1 MPFINDILNYDS
13 LSIVGMEKNV
23 GKTECLNY
31 FLRRLPLQEK
41 SVAVTS
47 IGIDGENKD
56 QVTSTKKPEI
66 YLREGMYLSTA
77 EAHYRE
83 RRLVSELVEI
93 TNERSSLGRIV
104 TAKVIVGGKAL
115 ISGPSS
121 GVSLRRWVESIKK
134 YGIDL
139 TIIDGAISRLSSASP
154 AISKAMILSTGAA
167 LSSNINTLVQK
178 TKFVVEMIGLDKLED
193 ASRDTLCDIES
204 GVWGVDNEG
213 NLIDFK
219 ITSALAINTIK
230 VDITKGMKIIYTV
243 GALTDKLLNLIA
255 ESKNIKNVTL
265 VVKDFTK
272 IFVSETAYRTFCSR
286 GGNIRVL
293 QKSKLIAVCVN
304 PTAPNGYVLD
314 SDTLCRKL
322 QEAIKLPVY
331 DIVKNEYDI

>member
-1 MPFINDILNYDS
+1 MPFIKEILNYES
-13 LSIVGMEKNV
+13 LSIVGLEKNV

-31 FLRRLPLQEK
+31 ILYRLPLEK
-41 SVAVTS
+41 IKVAVTS

-66 YLREGMYLSTA
+66 FLREGMYFSTA
-77 EAHYRE
+77 ESHYKE

-104 TAKVIVGGKAL
+104 TAKVSVGGKAL

-121 GVSLRRWVESIKK
+121 GVSLRRWVAGMEKF
-134 YGIDL
+134 GIDL

-167 LSSNINTLVQK
+167 FSSNIQTLVQK
-178 TKFVVEMIGLDKLED
+178 TKFVVEMIGLPKLVDSTRD
-193 ASRDTLCDIES
+193 ALCDIES
-204 GVWGVDNEG
+204 GVWGVDNDD
-213 NLIDFK
+213 NIIDFGL
-219 ITSALAINTIK
+219 TSALAISSLK
-230 VDITKGMKIIYTV
+230 VDITKGVRIIYTV
-243 GALTDKLLNLIA
+243 GALTDKLLKLVSD
-255 ESKNIKNVTL
+255 SKNIRNVTL

-272 IFVSETAYRTFCSR
+272 IFVSETAYRVFCNR
-286 GGNIRVL
+286 GGKIMVL

-314 SDTLCRKL
+314 SDILCRKL
-322 QEAIKLPVY
+322 EEALKLPVY
-331 DIVKNEYDI
+331 DIVKNNYDI

>member
-1 MPFINDILNYDS
+1 MPFINEILNYDS

-31 FLRRLPLQEK
+31 ILRKLPLQEK

-121 GVSLRRWVESIKK
+121 GVSLRRWVEGIKK

-213 NLIDFK
+213 NLVDFK

-230 VDITKGMKIIYTV
+230 VDITKDMKIIYTV

-322 QEAIKLPVY
+322 REAIKLPVY